1 MTLTAIIVDDEP
13 LARGLL
19 TAILDDI
26 DGINVVAEC
35 KNGFDAIEA
44 VIEHTPDVMFL
55 DIEMPEMDGFDV
67 IQAIQ
72 TDILP
77 KVVFTTAYA
86 EYAIEAFRVQALNY
100 VLKPLDDVKIR
111 ESVERVKTCLLY
123 TSPSPRDKRQSRMPS
138 SA

>member
-86 EYAIEAFRVQALNY
+86 EYAIEALS
-100 VLKPLDDVKIR
+100 LIHI
-111 ESVERVKTCLLY
+111 
-123 TSPSPRDKRQSRMPS
+123 
-138 SA
+138 